1 MTYFLWNL
9 DYLKL
14 LKELDFD
21 FLSYTTKPKQYN

>member
-9 DYLKL
+9 VYLKL

-21 FLSYTTKPKQYN
+21 FLGYTTKLKQYN